1 MMMTL
6 DKLDTGSSGTG
17 RHRRHAESGTPEPMD
32 GFYIDIPTPSTRS
45 VSPMSASVSPG
56 KEKSFA
62 FFRSVYRKISLKS
75 SQDAELDRLG
85 IRQNEEDDEE
95 EEEDGEE
102 ECDSRSSSAGSCS
115 SISDHRRAGSKR
127 PGRNTLQ
134 LQLSNLP
141 LSSASSDSG
150 VGGASPGKR
159 TDGAAEEVAGEG
171 GGAEGTKENRRKS
184 RRSSVLRLLESLA
197 INAPIRSRSLSCSN
211 SSVNNLLHLKGRESR
226 AESKC
231 SLFSTSSG
239 GVRGGGGGGGGG
251 GVGGSGGE
259 RLGKESSKPP
269 PKKILRRPV
278 SYTYLRGIS
287 GLPTQRVPRSSICC
301 SYYGR

>member
-6 DKLDTGSSGTG
+6 EKMDTGSNGGLSVSGTG
-17 RHRRHAESGTPEPMD
+17 RHRRHAESSTPEPMD

-45 VSPMSASVSPG
+45 VSPLSASVSPG
-56 KEKSFA
+56 KEKSFS
-62 FFRSVYRKISLKS
+62 FFKSVYRKISLKS
-75 SQDAELDRLG
+75 NDEDLDQLG
-85 IRQNEEDDEE
+85 VQGDE
-95 EEEDGEE
+95 
-102 ECDSRSSSAGSCS
+102 DSRSSSVDSCS
-115 SISDHRRAGSKR
+115 SISDRERDQPSGKGHDERK
-127 PGRNTLQ
+127 LQ
-134 LQLSNLP
+134 LQLSNLA

-150 VGGASPGKR
+150 VSGVPKRGDDGGEDGGDEGEPGS
-159 TDGAAEEVAGEG
+159 
-171 GGAEGTKENRRKS
+171 AEGTKENRRKS

-211 SSVNNLLHLKGRESR
+211 SSVNNLIHMKGRESR

-231 SLFSTSSG
+231 SLFSTNSANNGSSG
-239 GVRGGGGGGGGG
+239 N
-251 GVGGSGGE
+251 GGE
-259 RLGKESSKPP
+259 RISKESSKPP

>member
-6 DKLDTGSSGTG
+6 DKLDTGSNGGLPGSGTG
-17 RHRRHAESGTPEPMD
+17 RHRRHAESSTPEPMD

-45 VSPMSASVSPG
+45 VSPLSASVSPG
-56 KEKSFA
+56 KEKSFS
-62 FFRSVYRKISLKS
+62 FFKSVYRKISLKS
-75 SQDAELDRLG
+75 NDDELDQLG
-85 IRQNEEDDEE
+85 VHGDE
-95 EEEDGEE
+95 
-102 ECDSRSSSAGSCS
+102 DSRSSSVDSCS
-115 SISDHRRAGSKR
+115 SISDHRDQPTGKEGDRK
-127 PGRNTLQ
+127 LQ
-134 LQLSNLP
+134 LQLSNLA

-150 VGGASPGKR
+150 VSGATKRNGDDGEEGDDGGPRS
-159 TDGAAEEVAGEG
+159 
-171 GGAEGTKENRRKS
+171 AEGAKENRRKS

-211 SSVNNLLHLKGRESR
+211 SSVNNLLHMKGRESR

-231 SLFSTSSG
+231 SLFSTNSANNGSSG
-239 GVRGGGGGGGGG
+239 N
-251 GVGGSGGE
+251 GGE
-259 RLGKESSKPP
+259 RISKESSKPP

>member
-6 DKLDTGSSGTG
+6 DKLDTGSNGGLPVSGAG
-17 RHRRHAESGTPEPMD
+17 RHRRHAESSTPEPMD

-45 VSPMSASVSPG
+45 VSPLSASVSPG
-56 KEKSFA
+56 KEKSFS
-62 FFRSVYRKISLKS
+62 FFKSVYRKISLKS
-75 SQDAELDRLG
+75 NDDELDQLG
-85 IRQNEEDDEE
+85 VHGDE
-95 EEEDGEE
+95 
-102 ECDSRSSSAGSCS
+102 DSRSSSVDSCS
-115 SISDHRRAGSKR
+115 SISDHRDQPAGKEGDR
-127 PGRNTLQ
+127 KLQ
-134 LQLSNLP
+134 LQLSNLA

-150 VGGASPGKR
+150 VSGATKRGDDGEEGDDGGPGS
-159 TDGAAEEVAGEG
+159 
-171 GGAEGTKENRRKS
+171 AEGAKENRRKS

-197 INAPIRSRSLSCSN
+197 INAPMRSRSLSCSN
-211 SSVNNLLHLKGRESR
+211 SSVNNLLHMKGRESR

-231 SLFSTSSG
+231 SLFSTNSANNGSSG
-239 GVRGGGGGGGGG
+239 N
-251 GVGGSGGE
+251 GGE
-259 RLGKESSKPP
+259 RISKESSKPP

>member
-6 DKLDTGSSGTG
+6 DKLDTGSNGGLSVGGTG
-17 RHRRHAESGTPEPMD
+17 RHRRHAESSTPEPMD
-32 GFYIDIPTPSTRS
+32 NFYIDIPTPSTRS
-45 VSPMSASVSPG
+45 VSPLSASVSPG
-56 KEKSFA
+56 KEKSFS
-62 FFRSVYRKISLKS
+62 FFKSVYRKISLKS
-75 SQDAELDRLG
+75 QDDELDQLG
-85 IRQNEEDDEE
+85 VLGDE
-95 EEEDGEE
+95 
-102 ECDSRSSSAGSCS
+102 DSRSSSVDSCS
-115 SISDHRRAGSKR
+115 SISDHRDAASGKR
-127 PGRNTLQ
+127 DDRKLH
-134 LQLSNLP
+134 LQLSSLA

-150 VGGASPGKR
+150 VSGATKR
-159 TDGAAEEVAGEG
+159 AGEDG
-171 GGAEGTKENRRKS
+171 DETEDGVGPASADGTKENRRKS

-211 SSVNNLLHLKGRESR
+211 SSVNNLLHMKGRESR

-231 SLFSTSSG
+231 SLFSTNSASNG
-239 GVRGGGGGGGGG
+239 
-251 GVGGSGGE
+251 GGE
-259 RLGKESSKPP
+259 RAAKESNKPP

>member
-6 DKLDTGSSGTG
+6 DKLDTGSNGGLSVSGTG
-17 RHRRHAESGTPEPMD
+17 RHRRHAESSTPEPMD
-32 GFYIDIPTPSTRS
+32 GYYIDIPTPSTRS
-45 VSPMSASVSPG
+45 VSPLSASVSPG
-56 KEKSFA
+56 KEKSFS
-62 FFRSVYRKISLKS
+62 FFKSVYRKISLKS
-75 SQDAELDRLG
+75 NDDELDQLG
-85 IRQNEEDDEE
+85 VQGDE
-95 EEEDGEE
+95 
-102 ECDSRSSSAGSCS
+102 DSRSSSVDSCS
-115 SISDHRRAGSKR
+115 SISDRERDQPTGKGHAERK
-127 PGRNTLQ
+127 LQ
-134 LQLSNLP
+134 LQLSNLA

-150 VGGASPGKR
+150 VSGVPKRGDDGGEDGGDEDGPGS
-159 TDGAAEEVAGEG
+159 GEG
-171 GGAEGTKENRRKS
+171 AKENRRKS

-211 SSVNNLLHLKGRESR
+211 SSVNNLIHMKGRESR

-231 SLFSTSSG
+231 SLFSTNSG
-239 GVRGGGGGGGGG
+239 A
-251 GVGGSGGE
+251 E
-259 RLGKESSKPP
+259 RISKESSKPP

>member
-6 DKLDTGSSGTG
+6 DKLDTGSNGGLSVSGSG
-17 RHRRHAESGTPEPMD
+17 RHRRHAESSTPEPMD

-45 VSPMSASVSPG
+45 VSPLSASVSPG
-56 KEKSFA
+56 KEKSFS
-62 FFRSVYRKISLKS
+62 FFKSVYRKISLKS
-75 SQDAELDRLG
+75 NDDELDQLG
-85 IRQNEEDDEE
+85 VQGDE
-95 EEEDGEE
+95 
-102 ECDSRSSSAGSCS
+102 DSRSSSVDSCS
-115 SISDHRRAGSKR
+115 SISDHRDQPAGKDGER
-127 PGRNTLQ
+127 KLQ
-134 LQLSNLP
+134 LQLSNQA

-150 VGGASPGKR
+150 VSGAPKRGG
-159 TDGAAEEVAGEG
+159 DGEEGDEG
-171 GGAEGTKENRRKS
+171 GPGSAEGTKENRRKS

-197 INAPIRSRSLSCSN
+197 INAPMRSRSLSCSN
-211 SSVNNLLHLKGRESR
+211 SSVNNLLNMKGRESR

-231 SLFSTSSG
+231 SLFSTNSANNGSSG
-239 GVRGGGGGGGGG
+239 N
-251 GVGGSGGE
+251 GGE
-259 RLGKESSKPP
+259 RASKESSKPP

>member
-6 DKLDTGSSGTG
+6 DKLDTGSNGGLSVSGRAG
-17 RHRRHAESGTPEPMD
+17 RHRRHAESSTPEPMMD

-45 VSPMSASVSPG
+45 VSPMSSSVSPG
-56 KEKSFA
+56 KEKSFS
-62 FFRSVYRKISLKS
+62 FFKSVYRKISLKS
-75 SQDAELDRLG
+75 QDDDLDQLG
-85 IRQNEEDDEE
+85 VQGED
-95 EEEDGEE
+95 ED
-102 ECDSRSSSAGSCS
+102 DSRSSSVDSCS
-115 SISDHRRAGSKR
+115 SISDHQREQPTADGKKR
-127 PGRNTLQ
+127 NGRK
-134 LQLSNLP
+134 LSNLP

-150 VGGASPGKR
+150 VSGETLNKR
-159 TDGAAEEVAGEG
+159 RGEEGRDTGEQ
-171 GGAEGTKENRRKS
+171 ATEGSATKENRRKS

-211 SSVNNLLHLKGRESR
+211 SSVNTLLHMKGRESR

-231 SLFSTSSG
+231 SLFSTSSANNG
-239 GVRGGGGGGGGG
+239 SSGGGAG
-251 GVGGSGGE
+251 GGE
-259 RLGKESSKPP
+259 RLSKESSKPP

>member
-6 DKLDTGSSGTG
+6 DKLDTGSNGGLSVAGTG
-17 RHRRHAESGTPEPMD
+17 RHRRHAESSTPEPMD
-32 GFYIDIPTPSTRS
+32 NFYIDIPTPSTRS
-45 VSPMSASVSPG
+45 VSPLSASVSPG
-56 KEKSFA
+56 KEKSFS
-62 FFRSVYRKISLKS
+62 FFKSVYRKISLKS
-75 SQDAELDRLG
+75 QDADELDQLG
-85 IRQNEEDDEE
+85 VQGDE
-95 EEEDGEE
+95 
-102 ECDSRSSSAGSCS
+102 DSRSSSVDSCS
-115 SISDHRRAGSKR
+115 SFSDHREPSNGKR
-127 PGRNTLQ
+127 DDRKLH
-134 LQLSNLP
+134 LQLSSLA

-150 VGGASPGKR
+150 VSHGPSKR
-159 TDGAAEEVAGEG
+159 GEDGDETEEG
-171 GGAEGTKENRRKS
+171 GPASAEGAKENRRKS

-231 SLFSTSSG
+231 SLFSTNSASNGSSG
-239 GVRGGGGGGGGG
+239 A
-251 GVGGSGGE
+251 GSGD
-259 RLGKESSKPP
+259 RASKESSKPP

>member
-6 DKLDTGSSGTG
+6 DKLDTGSNG
-17 RHRRHAESGTPEPMD
+17 RHRRHAESSTPEPMD
-32 GFYIDIPTPSTRS
+32 GYYIDIPTPSTRS

-56 KEKSFA
+56 KEKSFS
-62 FFRSVYRKISLKS
+62 FFKSVYRKISLKS
-75 SQDAELDRLG
+75 QDADELDQLG
-85 IRQNEEDDEE
+85 VHGEDE
-95 EEEDGEE
+95 
-102 ECDSRSSSAGSCS
+102 DSRSSSVDSCS
-115 SISDHRRAGSKR
+115 SISDHQQQQQQQRDHQPTGSKR
-127 PGRNTLQ
+127 PSGRKLQ
-134 LQLSNLP
+134 LQLSNQA

-150 VGGASPGKR
+150 VSGETGSNTNKR
-159 TDGAAEEVAGEG
+159 SDDGREEGEQS
-171 GGAEGTKENRRKS
+171 GAEGAKENRRKS

-231 SLFSTSSG
+231 SLFSTSSANNGANG
-239 GVRGGGGGGGGG
+239 G
-251 GVGGSGGE
+251 GGE
-259 RLGKESSKPP
+259 RLSKESNKPP

-287 GLPTQRVPRSSICC
+287 GLPTQRVPRSSVCC
-301 SYYGR
+301 GYYGR